1 MGDPDHIVNYML
13 FIAEEVREYMAALG
27 FKTFDEMIGRTDVLH
42 ASERA
47 KEHWKASQLDLSTLL
62 YQPEGVRTFQSPQN
76 HKIDQSLDITTILRP
91 YKKPSN
97 LEKKLIF
104 RLKSIIQIV

>member
-42 ASERA
+42 VSERA

-62 YQPEGVRTFQSPQN
+62 YQPEGVRTFNRRKIIKLIN
-76 HKIDQSLDITTILRP
+76 HLILQQFSRP